1 MQNKINFNK
10 KPKAAP
16 QNPQYDLFRSENF
29 ETENGFAKML
39 IQNRSA
45 AIDSLVSNLDSSDHK
60 LEHVATRNGI
70 EIINDS
76 HAINANRLW
85 FSLDSVNKKITW
97 ITSLNTAD
105 DLSESLLELIKDKV
119 TRIVA
124 LSVYDL
130 DVLAQFENLG
140 KQIILCDDMETAVR
154 KAFYASNPGEAVL
167 FSPGTKSE
175 AQYASYKDRGNYF
188 KEAVAQL

>member
-45 AIDSLVSNLDSSDHK
+45 AIDSLVSNLDISDHK

-119 TRIVA
+119 ARIVA